1 MFDAIKD
8 VFMKRHL
15 IGWKAKVGDDILA
28 FVKATKLHKLYVS
41 L

>member
-1 MFDAIKD
+1 MLDAVKD

-15 IGWKAKVGDDILA
+15 IGWKAKIGDGILT
-28 FVKATKLHKLYVS
+28 FVKATKLHKLYIT